1 MRWRTSAGLVSR
13 KYRINMERL
22 DFSGSTSMK
31 QISLAYGESQIQSQK
46 IGLIIRL
53 LALAGFDPRAAVAHF
68 SESVADLHEIQ
79 PLDKEKDDT
88 LTRRLFKLWT
98 ETTHP
103 SAEQRVAAIKQEL
116 DRWDWPPALGKLGEQ

>member
-1 MRWRTSAGLVSR
+1 MMLSQTSAKLAFR
-13 KYRINMERL
+13 KSLINTEKL
-22 DFSGSTSMK
+22 DSSGNMSTK
-31 QISLAYGESQIQSQK
+31 QISLVYGGSSKERYQSK
-46 IGLIIRL
+46 LTLRL

-116 DRWDWPPALGKLGEQ
+116 DRWDWSSVSKES

>member
-1 MRWRTSAGLVSR
+1 MKLTSLG
-13 KYRINMERL
+13 
-22 DFSGSTSMK
+22 
-31 QISLAYGESQIQSQK
+31 YGESHTQSR
-46 IGLIIRL
+46 GYTLTTRL

-79 PLDKEKDDT
+79 PLDKDDT

-116 DRWDWPPALGKLGEQ
+116 DRWDWPSALDEPEEQ

>member
-1 MRWRTSAGLVSR
+1 MMLSQTSAKLAFR
-13 KYRINMERL
+13 KSLINTEKL
-22 DFSGSTSMK
+22 DFSGNMSTK
-31 QISLAYGESQIQSQK
+31 QISLVYGGSSKERYQSK
-46 IGLIIRL
+46 LTLRL

-116 DRWDWPPALGKLGEQ
+116 DRWDWSSVSKES